1 MRTGDGRSGG
11 GRGREREERR
21 QTTDKRIER
30 LVHVQQPKNGLYPE
44 HASDFGVSEMKHFNR
59 RPLGPCGTELLS
71 TLRGFRL
78 RAPFDRFSSSA
89 LVAAS
94 AVAVDNLHR

>member
-1 MRTGDGRSGG
+1 M
-11 GRGREREERR
+11 
-21 QTTDKRIER
+21 
-30 LVHVQQPKNGLYPE
+30 HVQQRKNGLYPE
-44 HASDFGVSEMKHFNR
+44 HVSDLGVSEMKRFNC
-59 RPLGPCGTELLS
+59 RPLGLAGTELLC
-71 TLRGFRL
+71 TLRGFRF